1 MKHQLKL
8 AENIQRQMDSLTK
21 YIVSAEK
28 TANFQ
33 LKSARDF
40 SFAIGRLY
48 QAVLLV
54 DHAAWSGKETDIYAA
69 KTKLVELQFD
79 YSQEAANLEYNLVY
93 ANYDRKET

>member
-1 MKHQLKL
+1 
-8 AENIQRQMDSLTK
+8 MDSLTK

-69 KTKLVELQFD
+69 NHFAKTKLVELQFD

-93 ANYDRKET
+93 ANYDPKET